1 MKKEEVPQCNE
12 NLSNGIKEIQYA
24 VDEKGNYIQVKSS
37 GWKPKN
43 DALKQAVNL
52 VDEQIEDARLQVIE
66 GEKSPLFFWMLL
78 KQMDYSILKEY
89 TGFSKFNIKRHCKP
103 NIFNKLNNNKLI
115 KYSEAFEIN
124 IKELKTVPKEEVTS
138 LEYNFNFKIDNK
150 H

>member
-66 GEKSPLFFWMLL
+66 GEKSPLFFL
-78 KQMDYSILKEY
+78 D
-89 TGFSKFNIKRHCKP
+89 
-103 NIFNKLNNNKLI
+103 
-115 KYSEAFEIN
+115 A
-124 IKELKTVPKEEVTS
+124 LKTNGLFYFERI
-138 LEYNFNFKIDNK
+138 YRFQ
-150 H
+150 